1 MKEVKELDITL
12 SQGKSNLIDALVK
25 SKKPLEWI
33 LSCTVLS
40 RKEEDFIT
48 LKGGYEEQNLNF
60 YPSSSIIL
68 MFDTKDESLIVGLY
82 KKIEKSLGI
91 HIELSEGEGE
101 VPLVS
106 YYSEGQKVASSY
118 SWYVGELDSYRV
130 FLLVDLKEKS
140 KFRSFFQRRL
150 VSFLQEEEEK

>member
-48 LKGGYEEQNLNF
+48 LKGGYGEQNLNF
-60 YPSSSIIL
+60 YPSSSVIL
-68 MFDTKDESLIVGLY
+68 MFDTKDESLIVDLY

-91 HIELSEGEGE
+91 HIELSGGVGE
-101 VPLVS
+101 VPLIS
-106 YYSEGQKVASSY
+106 YYSEGQRVASSY
-118 SWYVGELDSYRV
+118 SWYVGELELYRV

-150 VSFLQEEEEK
+150 VSSLQEEEK